1 MALTAIILL
10 PLLAALLCWLPP
22 VRKAAWQVTVFFQ
35 AAEFLLALGI
45 GAEVI
50 SRGRVVSA
58 AGWLEADGLG
68 ALVILAVSFV
78 CGVAA
83 VFAGGYMQQREHEK
97 GRLWWFYANYN
108 LLVFSLLAVPA
119 LADPNLVWVA
129 VELVTLFAVLLVG
142 YESSAPAFEAAWKFS
157 VLTIMGAPI
166 ALLGFL
172 TLFWAYH
179 SGAATG
185 HETWETLRLAAPSMS
200 PALLRL
206 SFLLVLVGF
215 GTKAGLAPM
224 HTWLPD
230 AHSQAP
236 TPVCAVLSGVKTTVP
251 LYVILRLLGIV
262 LGSPQARMGRWMEVT
277 GLISVA
283 VAAFLLLQV
292 RDYKRMFAYSTVEH
306 MGIILT
312 AAGMATEKSDFG
324 SVFQLLNHSVTKSLC
339 FLVAGIV
346 LLALNTR
353 EIKSVRGLLKISPF
367 AGVTLVFCSLAIAGA
382 PPFPIFLSE
391 FSILSAGFRAGHS
404 AVVGVLAALIV
415 VAFVGILM
423 HVNRMVFGRPEP
435 ATMAAARVL
444 PLSCRVAVLVAV
456 LPVLFL
462 GVYIPP
468 PLHHLLQLAAMQL
481 GGR

>member
-1 MALTAIILL
+1 MALTAIFVL

-22 VRKAAWQVTVFFQ
+22 VRRAAWHVTVFFQ
-35 AAEFLLALGI
+35 VVEFLLAVVI

-50 SRGRVVSA
+50 SHGQATAA
-58 AGWLEADGLG
+58 AGWLEADGLS
-68 ALVILAVSFV
+68 ALVIVVVSFV
-78 CGVAA
+78 CGLAA
-83 VFAGGYMQQREHEK
+83 VFAGGYMQQREEEK
-97 GRLWWFYANYN
+97 ERLWWFYANYN

-129 VELVTLFAVLLVG
+129 VELVTLFSVLLVG
-142 YESSAPAFEAAWKFS
+142 YESNAPALEAAWKFS

-179 SGAATG
+179 TSTPA
-185 HETWETLRLAAPSMS
+185 HETWQTLRLAVPSMS
-200 PALLRL
+200 PTLLRL

-251 LYVILRLLGIV
+251 LYAILRMLGLV
-262 LGSPQARMGRWMEVT
+262 LDSPQARMGPWMEAI
-277 GLISVA
+277 GLFSVA

-312 AAGMATEKSDFG
+312 AAGIATQRSDFG
-324 SVFQLLNHSVTKSLC
+324 AVFQMLNHSITKSLC

-353 EIKSVRGLLKISPF
+353 EIQSVRGLLKISPF
-367 AGVTLVFCSLAIAGA
+367 AGITLVFCSLAIAGA

-391 FSILSAGFRAGHS
+391 FSILTSGFQAGHG
-404 AVVGVLAALIV
+404 AVVGLLAALIV

-435 ATMAAARVL
+435 AAMATAGKL
-444 PLSCRVAVLVAV
+444 PLSCRVAVLAAA

-462 GVYIPP
+462 GVYVPA
-468 PLHHLLQLAAMQL
+468 PLHHLLRLAAMQL
-481 GGR
+481 GGH

>member
-22 VRKAAWQVTVFFQ
+22 TRRAVWQVTVGFQ
-35 AAEFLLALGI
+35 TAEFLLALWI
-45 GAEVI
+45 AAQVI
-50 SRGRVVSA
+50 SRGQQSGA
-58 AGWLEADGLG
+58 AGWFEADGLS
-68 ALVILAVSFV
+68 ALLILAVSFV
-78 CGVAA
+78 CGLAA
-83 VFAGGYMQQREHEK
+83 VFAGGYMRRREEEK

-129 VELVTLFAVLLVG
+129 VELVTLFSVLLVG
-142 YESSAPAFEAAWKFS
+142 YESSAPALEAAWKFS

-179 SGAATG
+179 SGATT
-185 HETWETLRLAAPSMS
+185 HETWQTLQIAAPTMS

-251 LYVILRLLGIV
+251 LYAILRLLGIV
-262 LGSPQARMGRWMEVT
+262 LDSPRARMGEWMEVV

-312 AAGMATEKSDFG
+312 AAGIATRRADFG
-324 SVFQLLNHSVTKSLC
+324 AVFQMLNHSITKSLC
-339 FLVAGIV
+339 FLVAGMV
-346 LLALNTR
+346 LLVLNTR
-353 EIKSVRGLLKISPF
+353 EIQSVRGLLKISPF
-367 AGVTLVFCSLAIAGA
+367 AGITLVFCSLAIAGA

-391 FSILSAGFRAGHS
+391 FSILASGFRAGH
-404 AVVGVLAALIV
+404 AAIVGLLAALIV

-423 HVNRMVFGRPEP
+423 HVSRMAFGRPEP
-435 ATMAAARVL
+435 AAVAAGGKL
-444 PLSCRVAVLVAV
+444 PLSCRVAVLAAA

-462 GVYIPP
+462 GVYVPA
-468 PLHHLLQLAAMQL
+468 PLEHLLRLAAMQL
-481 GGR
+481 GGH